1 MNISIDRKTKKL
13 TIEVDVSMLSEDH
26 SSMKTSQTF
35 KEYDFNGDPTYTG
48 MVSVSVSW
56 FPGEEDNENANV

>member
-1 MNISIDRKTKKL
+1 MMNVNLDRKTKKL

-26 SSMKTSQTF
+26 SRIKTSQS
-35 KEYDFNGDPTYTG
+35 FNIGTDHEEPVYKG

-56 FPGEEDNENANV
+56 FPGEEEDEA